1 MIKFFRYMIFGGKQR
16 ISRSWWGN
24 LLLFLFISGIGF
36 FMALP
41 LIYTVVT
48 AFKPMNELFLFP
60 PRFFVQHPTLD
71 NLNQMMAIVNNSWVP
86 FGRYII
92 NSLFVTIVGTG
103 GYVIVASLAA
113 FPLAKHQFPGRSV
126 FSKTIIW
133 AILFRAEV
141 TGVVVYV
148 ILAWLG
154 MINTY
159 WSLLLP
165 MMSGSFGVFLMQQFT
180 VSFPDTILEASR
192 IDGASEWGIFWKVLM
207 PSLKPGWVT
216 LVIFT
221 FQGFWNTTGINY
233 IYSEELR
240 MLPAVLSQISAAG
253 IARAGAGAAVAL
265 LLMTPPIIIFIISQ
279 SSVIETM
286 THSGIKE

>member
-1 MIKFFRYMIFGGKQR
+1 MIKHLRLPVRRKNR

-24 LLLFLFISGIGF
+24 TLLLIFILGIGS

-41 LIYTVVT
+41 LIYTAVT

-60 PRFFVQHPTLD
+60 PRFFVQHPTMD
-71 NLNQMMAIVNNSWVP
+71 NFNQMMSIVNNSWVP
-86 FGRYII
+86 FGRYVI
-92 NSLFVTIVGTG
+92 NSLFVTAVGTT
-103 GYVIVASLAA
+103 GYVIIASLAA
-113 FPLAKHQFPGRSV
+113 YPLAKHRFPGRS
-126 FSKTIIW
+126 FMSKTIVW
-133 AILFRAEV
+133 AILFRPEV
-141 TGVVVYV
+141 TGVVVYI
-148 ILAWLG
+148 ILAWMG

-165 MMSGSFGVFLMQQFT
+165 MMAGSFGVFLMQQFT

-192 IDGASEWGIFWKVLM
+192 IDGADEWGIFWKVLM

-216 LVIFT
+216 LIIFT

-233 IYSEELR
+233 IYNEELR

-265 LLMTPPIIIFIISQ
+265 LLMTPPVIIFVVSQ